1 MQVLYEEN
9 LKAVVKVTKE
19 VLNIWK
25 KLTTFCER
33 LNTIKILN
41 LIMLIDNINVPLKIP
56 TVFVDVFAWD
66 GLLSKVI
73 LTKIGKINKYE

>member
-41 LIMLIDNINVPLKIP
+41 LIMLIVNINVPLKIP
-56 TVFVDVFAWD
+56 TVFVDVFAWG